1 MGAGRPKKQID
12 QKQFENLCKL
22 QCTEEEICSFFDVT
36 DKTLARWC
44 NETYGGKKFSEV
56 FREKRE
62 LGKISLRR
70 KQWQLAEKN
79 ATMAIFLG
87 KQFLGQTDKVENT
100 LTGKDGNPI
109 EVQSTVQIYLP
120 DNQRED
126 KPKE

>member
-1 MGAGRPKKQID
+1 MPRPKKEID
-12 QKQFENLCKL
+12 KRQFENLCKL
-22 QCTEEEICSFFDVT
+22 QCTEIEVCSFFDIT

-44 NETYGGKKFSEV
+44 KETYNKRFSEV
-56 FREKRE
+56 FREKRAM
-62 LGKISLRR
+62 GKISLRR

-100 LTGKDGNPI
+100 LAGKDGKPI

-120 DNQRED
+120 DNQREGN
-126 KPKE
+126 PKE

>member
-1 MGAGRPKKQID
+1 MPRPKKEID
-12 QKQFENLCKL
+12 KRRFENLCKL
-22 QCTEEEICSFFDVT
+22 QCTEIEVCSFFDVT

-44 NETYGGKKFSEV
+44 KETYNKHFSEV

-62 LGKISLRR
+62 MGKISLRR

-100 LTGKDGNPI
+100 MMGKDGKPI

-126 KPKE
+126 KPNE